1 MIKDQCMN
9 DKEYMQ
15 DSLDSQKRITS
26 TYNTFTNECEHQNL
40 RNDFMNIL
48 KEEHN
53 IQNEIYNQM
62 MQRGWYQVPAAEQT
76 KIDEAKQKF
85 SNM

>member
-1 MIKDQCMN
+1 MLKDQCMN

-15 DSLDSQKRITS
+15 DCLDSQKRITS
-26 TYNTFTNECEHQNL
+26 TYNTFHNECEHQNL
-40 RNDFMNIL
+40 RTDFMNIL

-53 IQNEIYNQM
+53 IQNEIFNQM
-62 MQRGWYQVPAAEQT
+62 SQRGWYQVPPAEQP
-76 KIDEAKQKF
+76 KIDAAKQKF

>member
-1 MIKDQCMN
+1 
-9 DKEYMQ
+9 MQ
-15 DSLDSQKRITS
+15 DCLDSQKRITS

-40 RNDFMNIL
+40 RTDFMNIL

-53 IQNEIYNQM
+53 IENEIFNQM
-62 MQRGWYQVPAAEQT
+62 SQRGWYQVPPAEQP
-76 KIDEAKQKF
+76 KIDAAKQKF

>member
-1 MIKDQCMN
+1 MN